1 MASLD
6 NNNSGTPAG
15 SKKYLYFPLDK
26 EGQEQQQQQQQS
38 QGNRELPRDILDKLL
53 KALGREALK
62 EKTPSLQELEQTLQ
76 GAMSSMQQQDQQQ
89 QQQSQQRQGAR
100 AGAAGEDGSDS
111 GMPLVRHLM
120 QKGYL
125 KDSPKWLS
133 AKGFTAIGGK
143 ILSDVMKALKA
154 GEYGMHET
162 QDLGSGSIVLDTSK
176 RYEPGD
182 DIRLLNVPKSLLNT
196 IQRTLKDGGDV
207 RLPLKIDVEDFEEYE
222 TMQDVRVA
230 VVYCIDLSSTM
241 RYSSMYGDMSRI
253 EAAKRALW
261 SLYLLN
267 RKFFPSD
274 SVYIVGFGAL
284 ASRVAPQD
292 IPYLK
297 TFEPGS
303 DFLHYTN
310 YQAAFRLANKILQK
324 DGAKNKRI
332 VLVTDGH
339 PSACFIDDK
348 SEQDKILSQRPYSH
362 FYTPDRQTLDT
373 VREENSMSLDVASGE
388 LVYLCYRYRQV
399 DQYIGERTIV
409 EAKKC
414 HSMKI
419 DVDTIM
425 ISEEDSLL
433 GYVNEMERYVK
444 GRSYYINPADIDKVL
459 LTDYLD
465 SKKQK
470 TIRAKSW

>member
-1 MASLD
+1 MPSH
-6 NNNSGTPAG
+6 NNALG
-15 SKKYLYFPLDK
+15 SRNFVYFPLDK
-26 EGQEQQQQQQQS
+26 DGQEQRQES
-38 QGNRELPRDILDKLL
+38 QGENEPARNMLDKLL
-53 KALGREALK
+53 KAIGREALK

-76 GAMSSMQQQDQQQ
+76 GLMSSLLKQQEGNQQQ
-89 QQQSQQRQGAR
+89 QVSGSAAADSQ
-100 AGAAGEDGSDS
+100 GESGDDS
-111 GMPLVRHLM
+111 GMALVRYLM

-143 ILSDVMKALKA
+143 ILSDVMKTLKA
-154 GEYGMHET
+154 GEYGTHES
-162 QDLGSGSIVLDTSK
+162 QNLGSGSLVLDTTK
-176 RYEPGD
+176 KYEPGD

-196 IQRTLKDGGDV
+196 IQRTLKDGGNHLK
-207 RLPLKIDVEDFEEYE
+207 LPLQIDVDDFEEYE

-267 RKFFPSD
+267 HKFFPSD

-284 ASRVAPQD
+284 ASKVAPQD

-310 YQAAFRLANKILQK
+310 YQAAFRLASKILQK
-324 DGAKNKRI
+324 DGAMNKRI

-348 SEQDKILSQRPYSH
+348 SEQDKILSERPYSH
-362 FYTPDRQTLDT
+362 FYTPERQTLD
-373 VREENSMSLDVASGE
+373 VVKHDHSMNLDIASGE

-409 EAKKC
+409 EAKKVR
-414 HSMKI
+414 SQNI
-419 DVDTIM
+419 DIDTIM

-433 GYVNEMERYVK
+433 GYVNEMEKYVK
-444 GRSYYINPADIDKVL
+444 GRSYYINPVDIDKVL
-459 LTDYLD
+459 LTDYLNN
-465 SKKQK
+465 KKQK
-470 TIRAKSW
+470 TIRGH

>member
-1 MASLD
+1 MASH
-6 NNNSGTPAG
+6 SSAPG
-15 SKKYLYFPLDK
+15 SKKFVYFPLDK
-26 EGQEQQQQQQQS
+26 EGQDQKQQS
-38 QGNRELPRDILDKLL
+38 KGERELPRDVHDRLL
-53 KALGREALK
+53 KALGREALR
-62 EKTPSLQELEQTLQ
+62 EKTSSLQELEQALQ
-76 GAMSSMQQQDQQQ
+76 GAMSSTEQQE
-89 QQQSQQRQGAR
+89 QQQSQQSSSQT
-100 AGAAGEDGSDS
+100 GSEGDTADDS
-111 GMPLVRHLM
+111 GMPLVKQLM
-120 QKGYL
+120 NKGYL

-133 AKGFTAIGGK
+133 AKGFNMIGGK

-154 GEYGMHET
+154 GEYGAHET
-162 QDLGSGSIVLDTSK
+162 RDVGSGSVVLDTSK
-176 RYEPGD
+176 KYEPGA

-196 IQRTLKDGGDV
+196 IQRVSKDGGE
-207 RLPLKIDVEDFEEYE
+207 LKMPLQIDVEDFEEYE

-267 RKFFPSD
+267 RKFFPAD
-274 SVYIVGFGAL
+274 SIYIVGFGAL
-284 ASRVAPQD
+284 ASKVAPGD

-310 YQAAFRLANKILQK
+310 YQAAFRLASKMLQK
-324 DGAKNKRI
+324 DGALNKRI

-348 SEQDKILSQRPYSH
+348 GEQEKILSQRPYSH
-362 FYTPDRQTLDT
+362 FYTPDRQTLDA
-373 VREENSMSLDVASGE
+373 VKQENSMSLDVASGE

-399 DQYIGERTIV
+399 DQYIGERTLV
-409 EAKKC
+409 EAKKV
-414 HSMKI
+414 HSMNI
-419 DVDTIM
+419 DIDTIM

-433 GYVNEMERYVK
+433 GYVNEMEKYVK
-444 GRSYYINPADIDKVL
+444 GRSYYINPSDIDKVL

-465 SKKQK
+465 NKKQQ
-470 TIRAKSW
+470 TLRAH

>member
-1 MASLD
+1 MVSH
-6 NNNSGTPAG
+6 SSEPGT
-15 SKKYLYFPLDK
+15 KKFVYFVPEI
-26 EGQEQQQQQQQS
+26 EGEVQKQQR
-38 QGNRELPRDILDKLL
+38 QGESELARDVLDKLL
-53 KALGREALK
+53 KAAGREALK
-62 EKTPSLQELEQTLQ
+62 EKTPSLQELEQSLQ
-76 GAMSSMQQQDQQQ
+76 GVMNSSTG
-89 QQQSQQRQGAR
+89 QQSNPQSSSQS
-100 AGAAGEDGSDS
+100 GSKGYTTDDS
-111 GMPLVRHLM
+111 GMPLVRQLM
-120 QKGYL
+120 NKGYL

-133 AKGFTAIGGK
+133 AKGFDVIGGK
-143 ILSDVMKALKA
+143 ILSDVMNALKA
-154 GEYGMHET
+154 GEYGIHET
-162 QDLGSGSIVLDTSK
+162 QDIGRGSFVLDTSK
-176 RYEPGD
+176 KYEPGD
-182 DIRLLNVPKSLLNT
+182 DIRLLNVSQSLLNAV
-196 IQRTLKDGGDV
+196 QRVSKDGGELK
-207 RLPLKIDVEDFEEYE
+207 LPLQIDVEDFEEYE

-241 RYSSMYGDMSRI
+241 RYSSLYGDMSRI

-261 SLYLLN
+261 SLFLLN

-274 SVYIVGFGAL
+274 TVHIVGFGAL
-284 ASRVAPQD
+284 ASKVTPND

-310 YQAAFRLANKILQK
+310 YQAAFRLASKLLQK
-324 DGAKNKRI
+324 DAALNKRI

-362 FYTPDRQTLDT
+362 FYTPDRQTLDM
-373 VREENSMSLDVASGE
+373 VKKDNSMNLDVASGE

-414 HSMKI
+414 HTMNI
-419 DVDTIM
+419 DIDTIM

-433 GYVNEMERYVK
+433 GYVNEMEKYVK

-465 SKKQK
+465 NKRQK
-470 TIRAKSW
+470 TIHTYS

>member
-1 MASLD
+1 MTTAMIFY
-6 NNNSGTPAG
+6 NNVLG
-15 SKKYLYFPLDK
+15 SKKFLFFPLDRESEK
-26 EGQEQQQQQQQS
+26 QS
-38 QGNRELPRDILDKLL
+38 QESSCERELNRNVVDKLL
-53 KALGREALK
+53 QTIGREALK
-62 EKTPSLQELEQTLQ
+62 EKTPNLQELEQTLQ
-76 GAMSSMQQQDQQQ
+76 GMMSSLSKRQERDRQQERSGMVAD
-89 QQQSQQRQGAR
+89 SNNESGD
-100 AGAAGEDGSDS
+100 ES
-111 GMPLVRHLM
+111 GMPLVAYLM

-133 AKGFTAIGGK
+133 AKGFTTIGGK
-143 ILSDVMKALKA
+143 MLSDVMKALKA
-154 GEYGMHET
+154 GEYGTHES
-162 QDLGSGSIVLDTSK
+162 QSLGSGSLVLDSTK
-176 RYEPGD
+176 KYEQGD

-196 IQRTLKDGGDV
+196 IQRTLKDSSNLK
-207 RLPLKIDVEDFEEYE
+207 LPLKIDLDDFEEYE
-222 TMQDVRVA
+222 TIQDVRVA

-267 RKFFPSD
+267 RNFFPSD
-274 SVYIVGFGAL
+274 SIYIVGFGAL

-310 YQAAFRLANKILQK
+310 YQAAFRLGNKILQK
-324 DGAKNKRI
+324 DGAMNKRL

-348 SEQDKILSQRPYSH
+348 SEQDKIVSQRPYSH
-362 FYTPDRQTLDT
+362 FYTPDRQTLDFIKQDH
-373 VREENSMSLDVASGE
+373 SMNLDLASGE

-399 DQYIGERTIV
+399 DQYIGERTIL
-409 EAKKC
+409 EAKKVR
-414 HSMKI
+414 SKNI
-419 DVDTIM
+419 DIDTIM

-433 GYVNEMERYVK
+433 GYVNELEKHVK

-459 LTDYLD
+459 LTDYINN
-465 SKKQK
+465 KKQRM
-470 TIRAKSW
+470 IRAHS

>member
-1 MASLD
+1 MISHNRAL
-6 NNNSGTPAG
+6 G
-15 SKKYLYFPLDK
+15 SKKFVYFPLNK
-26 EGQEQQQQQQQS
+26 EGQDQRQDS
-38 QGNRELPRDILDKLL
+38 QDERELSRDLLDQLF
-53 KALGREALK
+53 KAIGREALK

-76 GAMSSMQQQDQQQ
+76 GVMSSLSKQQENSEQHPTT
-89 QQQSQQRQGAR
+89 
-100 AGAAGEDGSDS
+100 GSLDDSRESGRDDS
-111 GMPLVRHLM
+111 GMPLIAYLI

-133 AKGFTAIGGK
+133 AKGFTAIGSR

-154 GEYGMHET
+154 GEYGTHES
-162 QDLGSGSIVLDTSK
+162 QNLGSGSIVLDTTK
-176 RYEPGD
+176 KYELGD
-182 DIRLLNVPKSLLNT
+182 DIRLLNVPKSLMNT
-196 IQRTLKDGGDV
+196 IQRTVKNGGNLK
-207 RLPLKIDVEDFEEYE
+207 LPLQIDVDDFEEYE

-241 RYSSMYGDMSRI
+241 RYSSLYGDMSRI

-267 RKFFPSD
+267 RNFFPSD

-284 ASRVAPQD
+284 ASKVAPHD

-310 YQAAFRLANKILQK
+310 YQAAFRLASKLLQK
-324 DGAKNKRI
+324 DGAINKRL

-348 SEQDKILSQRPYSH
+348 SEQDKIVSQRPYSH
-362 FYTPDRQTLDT
+362 FYTPDRQTLDD
-373 VREENSMSLDVASGE
+373 VKHNHSMNLDIASGE

-399 DQYIGERTIV
+399 DQYIGDRTIV
-409 EAKKC
+409 EAKKV
-414 HSMKI
+414 HSKNI
-419 DVDTIM
+419 EIDTIM

-433 GYVNEMERYVK
+433 GYVNEMEKYVK
-444 GRSYYINPADIDKVL
+444 GRSYYIHPADIDKVL
-459 LTDYLD
+459 LTDYLNNK
-465 SKKQK
+465 SQK
-470 TIRAKSW
+470 TIRVHY